1 MNQHKIPTLA
11 ELHQDNPD
19 AYAND
24 KLKTLLNAPPNNMW
38 VKKHPFTA
46 VAYLPVDKVE
56 YMLDKIFGRWR
67 REIKSVFQIENSVV
81 AIVRLH
87 YWNPSITRLDAN
99 GHPIIINGEEVMGDW
114 DYHDGTGAMPIQ
126 VDKDCKASS
135 MVDIKTAAIQM
146 AAPAAASYALKDA
159 ADNLGKLF
167 GRDITRKDTVAWDP
181 SFKED
186 PFQNTPTSVEKTPPP
201 PPPLPGNLAAKVAS
215 QPAQPFIPQVAQA
228 IVDFTPP
235 AFDASAF
242 AAPVT
247 TNQAPATG
255 TPNQTAV
262 TLPDLNTKLDF

>member
-1 MNQHKIPTLA
+1 MSTHKIPTLA

-24 KLKTLLNAPPNNMW
+24 QLKSLLNCPPNMAW

-46 VAYLPVDKVE
+46 VAYLPIDKVE

-67 REIKSVFQIENSVV
+67 REIKSIMQIEQSVV

-87 YWNPSITRLDAN
+87 YWNP
-99 GHPIIINGEEVMGDW
+99 IINEW

-126 VDKDCKASS
+126 VDKDCKASD
-135 MVDIKTAAIQM
+135 MVSIKAAAIQM

-167 GRDITRKDTVAWDP
+167 GRDITRKDAVDWDP
-181 SFKED
+181 SFKEN
-186 PFQNTPTSVEKTPPP
+186 PHTNAPQAEGEKAPPP
-201 PPPLPGNLAAKVAS
+201 PPPLPPTLAAKVVE
-215 QPAQPFIPQVAQA
+215 QPTAQA
-228 IVDFTPP
+228 PVVNFTPP

-242 AAPVT
+242 AAPVI
-247 TNQAPATG
+247 NPQADKKEPG
-255 TPNQTAV
+255 GLDIP
-262 TLPDLNTKLDF
+262 LNF